1 LKIFPLSLD
10 HVRDT
15 INQIG
20 NPVSGSSYSFEN
32 YLQLIKKCVRKKSFI
47 LEQIF
52 RKIVEEKYVD
62 PAEEQVKVVG
72 SNLKMND
79 CTLSGRSPDNFCFVG
94 DDFQVKYNLLKR

>member
-1 LKIFPLSLD
+1 
-10 HVRDT
+10 
-15 INQIG
+15 
-20 NPVSGSSYSFEN
+20 
-32 YLQLIKKCVRKKSFI
+32 LQLLKKCVRKKSFI

-52 RKIVEEKYVD
+52 RKTVEEKYVD